1 MGRSPPG
8 GRGRGRPLPGPRGMP
23 AIRGADDVQRRNPG
37 CTCAYFGRDLWPF
50 PPRTTFMSPPSA
62 FATCPHRAAIGG
74 RFPASHDVPRFVPH
88 SSAAGL

>member
-23 AIRGADDVQRRNPG
+23 AIRGANDVQRRNPG

-50 PPRTTFMSPPSA
+50 PPPLCF
-62 FATCPHRAAIGG
+62 CPRRPHSRHAANGG